1 VAVATSAH
9 LNKAASSQLVALV
22 LILHWLERHERITE
36 LVDVAATYSHDFR
49 GFDRG
54 VHRYLADVIGDDEAF
69 AALPTPDPADLT
81 TDRIAS
87 LIGDLIT
94 EISDIIAHRAPGRWQ
109 KPPRKPAE
117 RTQQRNSSVA
127 LSTRQRARQN

>member
-54 VHRYLADVIGDDEAF
+54 VHRYLADI
-69 AALPTPDPADLT
+69 
-81 TDRIAS
+81 
-87 LIGDLIT
+87 IGDLIT
-94 EISDIIAHRAPGRWQ
+94 EISDIIAHRALAAGRS
-109 KPPRKPAE
+109 PHESRLNEP
-117 RTQQRNSSVA
+117 SSA
-127 LSTRQRARQN
+127 TRR